1 MKSNPYTKKAQ
12 MSVDNGQRNRKNEKM
27 TTQEIKVV
35 VEEQIKNYEDNGD
48 QFLEADE
55 YKQQLDE

>member
-1 MKSNPYTKKAQ
+1 
-12 MSVDNGQRNRKNEKM
+12 M

>member
-1 MKSNPYTKKAQ
+1 MMSNPYSKKTH
-12 MSVDNGQRNRKNEKM
+12 MSVDNGNRNRKNEKM

-35 VEEQIKNYEDNGD
+35 VEQQIKNYEDNGD

-55 YKQQLDE
+55 